1 MALFDKD
8 YRHLEV
14 SDQYCVRLQS
24 SRTAIIGKTFRQLL
38 SALPDDFE
46 YALSRA
52 VAGESLTLEGSA
64 IPALG
69 QECPRMTW
77 KLRPWRKT
85 RKRFGGAVLFLQDM
99 EVPVPMKEEQRQFL
113 VDAKLETIYCTT
125 AKLAHDFN
133 NALLVILGYSSLLM
147 DELQPETEIGGKA
160 AAIFHA
166 AERAAKLADALLAM
180 SHKSE

>member
-1 MALFDKD
+1 MESNFGLVNSDSAISLQSRAALARLRPAGVLAFPAGPQSVLEDLVRDAPGAMALFDKD

-69 QECPRMTW
+69 QECPRMT
-77 KLRPWRKT
+77 
-85 RKRFGGAVLFLQDM
+85 
-99 EVPVPMKEEQRQFL
+99 
-113 VDAKLETIYCTT
+113 
-125 AKLAHDFN
+125 
-133 NALLVILGYSSLLM
+133 
-147 DELQPETEIGGKA
+147 
-160 AAIFHA
+160 
-166 AERAAKLADALLAM
+166 
-180 SHKSE
+180 